1 MPTSSSKRYV
11 SAYRPQSKP
20 ISEPA
25 WAPTLTYDSYRF
37 MRISCAV
44 TEDGKVVV
52 TESNHEEVIL
62 VVQGWQRFKD
72 EHKIEGGY
80 LGCGFGKYAF
90 QVCSPSLT
98 LEVG

>member
-1 MPTSSSKRYV
+1 MPTSSSKQYV
-11 SAYRPQSKP
+11 GAYFPQSEL
-20 ISEPA
+20 IFEAA
-25 WAPTLTYDSYRF
+25 WAPTLTYDSYCF
-37 MRISCAV
+37 MHISCAI

-62 VVQGWQRFKD
+62 VMCWQQFKD

-98 LEVG
+98 LEVD